1 MNMTDKTIRNIR
13 IVGGDHFRLEYN
25 RKSKNKLNHFLTQFN
40 FNDYWCFKHT
50 GHQRLI
56 TEYSD
61 LLNFDYAGYIFF
73 RKELYNIDYML
84 FWIKYMKEIGGI
96 QYLDRPFPPF
106 DPYKKIKII
115 K

>member
-1 MNMTDKTIRNIR
+1 MTDKTIINIG
-13 IVGGDHFRLEYN
+13 IVGGDHFSLVYSR
-25 RKSKNKLNHFLTQFN
+25 RSKNKLNQYLTQFN
-40 FNDYWCFKHT
+40 FSDYWCFKST
-50 GHQRLI
+50 NYQRLI

-61 LLNFDYAGYIFF
+61 LLNFNYARYIFF

-84 FWIKYMKEIGGI
+84 FWTKYLKDIGGI
-96 QYLDRPFPPF
+96 QFFDKPFPPF